1 MAKKRATRDDLNEKQ
16 QQFVDLYIASG
27 GTRQGATDAVKAVY
41 GYEPGAASSHA
52 YRMLKNQKIMDVIVD
67 EAVTSFAALAV
78 VGVDKLTDIL
88 TTGMWFG
95 QAVKPNDGLKAIS
108 QALERGVGPIAHVH
122 KVDVNHTSD
131 MSVKELRAG
140 IAEELRK
147 LPDQDRATFV
157 KMLGGDKIIDV
168 DAVAVEPDAPW
179 GRTEDGVPKQKPG
192 PKAVEKR
199 LLPGPDAHRPE
210 VKTDLQKRIE
220 AIKTAKRRAAMEKD
234 DA

>member
-1 MAKKRATRDDLNEKQ
+1 MAKRATRDDLNEKQ
-16 QQFVDLYIASG
+16 QAFVDSYIARG
-27 GTRQGATDAVKAVY
+27 GTRAGATEAVIEVY
-41 GYEPGAASSHA
+41 GYEPSAASSAA

-78 VGVDKLTDIL
+78 VGVDKLTEIL
-88 TTGMWFG
+88 TTGQWFG
-95 QAVKPNDGLKAIS
+95 QPVKPNDGLKAIS

-157 KMLGGDKIIDV
+157 KMLGGDQIIDV
-168 DAVAVEPDAPW
+168 DAVAVEPAAPW
-179 GRTEDGVPKQKPG
+179 GRTEEGVAKQKPG
-192 PKAVEKR
+192 RKAIEKR

-210 VKTDLQKRIE
+210 EKTDLQKRIE
-220 AIKTAKRRAAMEKD
+220 AIKTAKRRAAMNKD
-234 DA
+234 G